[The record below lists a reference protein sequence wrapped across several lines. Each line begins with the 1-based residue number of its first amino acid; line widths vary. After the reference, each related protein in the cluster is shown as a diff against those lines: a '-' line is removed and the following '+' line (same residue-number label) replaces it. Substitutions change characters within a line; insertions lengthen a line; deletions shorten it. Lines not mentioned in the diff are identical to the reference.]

1 MNASSNSHFLDHLRS
16 EALGLPE
23 SGIVEVMNIG
33 RNRQGLIPLWVGEGD
48 VPTPE
53 FICDAAQ
60 ASLRAGETF
69 YTYQR
74 GIPDLRS
81 AIADYCT
88 RIYGELHGKPFSP
101 ERFFVTI
108 GGMHAIQTAVRMIAG
123 GGDEILV
130 PTPAWPNFAG
140 ALIAAGARPV
150 DVPMV
155 LAERNGQAANWFLNS
170 DDLERVVTPATRGII
185 INSPSNPTGWTATRA
200 ELQQILDFARAR
212 NIWIIADEIY
222 GRIVYDGTRAPS
234 FHDIMQPD
242 DKIMFVQT
250 LSKNWAMT
258 GWRIGWLEAPPEMGQ
273 IIENLIQFSSSGVPV
288 ATQRAAIAALNQ
300 GEAFVAAQLVKLRG
314 NRALIC
320 DALKGARGVHFA
332 MPAGAFYLF
341 CRIDGAEDTRKLAFE
356 LIEQANLGVAPGS
369 AFGTGAEA
377 YIRICF
383 ARKPEDMI
391 EVARRLR
398 QWLGQRD

>member
-1 MNASSNSHFLDHLRS
+1 MNVPPKTHFFQNLRT

-33 RNRQGLIPLWVGEGD
+33 RNRQGLIPLWVGESD
-48 VPTPE
+48 VPTPD
-53 FICDAAQ
+53 FICEAHH
-60 ASLRAGETF
+60 ASLQAGETF

-74 GIPDLRS
+74 GIPDLRA

-123 GGDEILV
+123 HGDEILV

-140 ALIAAGARPV
+140 ALIAAGAKPV

-155 LAERNGQAANWFLNS
+155 LAERNGEAANWFLNI
-170 DDLERVVTPATRGII
+170 DDLQAAVTPTTRGII
-185 INSPSNPTGWTATRA
+185 INSPSNPTGWTATRE
-200 ELQQILDFARAR
+200 ELQQILDFARAH

-222 GRIVYDGTRAPS
+222 GRIVYNGTRAPS
-234 FHDIMQPD
+234 FHDIMRPD
-242 DKIMFVQT
+242 DRIMFVQT
-250 LSKNWAMT
+250 FSKNWAMT
-258 GWRIGWLEAPPEMGQ
+258 GWRIGWLEAPPELGQ
-273 IIENLIQFSSSGVPV
+273 IIENLVQFSSSGVPV
-288 ATQRAAIAALNQ
+288 ATQRAAIAALQQ
-300 GEAFVAAQLVKLRG
+300 GEPFVEAQIAKLRG
-314 NRALIC
+314 NRDLIC
-320 DALKGARGVHFA
+320 DALTGSGVHFA
-332 MPAGAFYLF
+332 KPAGAFYLF
-341 CRIDGAEDTRKLAFE
+341 CRIDGEEDTRKLSRD
-356 LIEQANLGVAPGS
+356 LIEGANLGVAPGS

-377 YIRICF
+377 YIRLCF
-383 ARKPEDMI
+383 ARKASDMA

-398 QWLGQRD
+398 HWLGNRG